1 MALKGQF
8 IHKLYIDYFHANLP
22 SFGDFGCMDICLPLN
37 ITKLHCSYIEA
48 CARYSVRAPKH
59 YMLTHHQK
67 CDVGEMQDFF
77 INAAH

>member
-1 MALKGQF
+1 
-8 IHKLYIDYFHANLP
+8 
-22 SFGDFGCMDICLPLN
+22 MDICLPLN
-37 ITKLHCSYIEA
+37 ITKLHCSYMEA

-77 INAAH
+77 INAAMSAKIGDTGKLENLEAN